1 MFDQILSTST
11 IRSIWRTARRTCML
25 ILGLKG
31 ITLSLQS
38 QILGLWLKSFSVA
51 IHVEATEQLF
61 HVVLFAMLYD
71 LVPILGAVDEIIHTL

>member
-1 MFDQILSTST
+1 
-11 IRSIWRTARRTCML
+11 ML